1 MIKRLSVTILFV
13 SLIFAFFVCSPAK
26 ILADPIPPAGGAGSG
41 SGLVNLGTIKITV
54 LSLGELVGNLYL
66 VALFAASLFFFI
78 QLLVGGIS
86 WMGAGGDP
94 KAMTSARNRLMNAI
108 IGLVIVVAAF
118 AISVIVTSALGI
130 NIFTNPVKIG
140 Q

>member
-1 MIKRLSVTILFV
+1 MF
-13 SLIFAFFVCSPAK
+13 
-26 ILADPIPPAGGAGSG
+26 IPP
-41 SGLVNLGTIKITV
+41 TV
-54 LSLGELVGNLYL
+54 LAADEATIGSLGIKPPDFGKLVANLYL
-66 VALFAASLFFFI
+66 IALFAASLFFFI

-86 WMGAGGDP
+86 WMSAGGDP
-94 KAMTSARNRLMNAI
+94 KAMTAARNRLMNAI

>member
-1 MIKRLSVTILFV
+1 MKK
-13 SLIFAFFVCSPAK
+13 LIFFSSLLPMF
-26 ILADPIPPAGGAGSG
+26 IPS
-41 SGLVNLGTIKITV
+41 TV
-54 LSLGELVGNLYL
+54 LAADDATIGAIGIKPPDLGRLVANVYL
-66 VALFAASLFFFI
+66 IALFAASLFFFI

-130 NIFTNPVKIG
+130 NIFSLVPSIPHG
-140 Q
+140 LPI

>member
-1 MIKRLSVTILFV
+1 V
-13 SLIFAFFVCSPAK
+13 SRFRIFFDHKMKKLIFFGSLLPMFIPSTTV
-26 ILADPIPPAGGAGSG
+26 LADDKATIGAIGIKLPDFG
-41 SGLVNLGTIKITV
+41 KLVASV
-54 LSLGELVGNLYL
+54 YF

-86 WMGAGGDP
+86 WMSAGGDP